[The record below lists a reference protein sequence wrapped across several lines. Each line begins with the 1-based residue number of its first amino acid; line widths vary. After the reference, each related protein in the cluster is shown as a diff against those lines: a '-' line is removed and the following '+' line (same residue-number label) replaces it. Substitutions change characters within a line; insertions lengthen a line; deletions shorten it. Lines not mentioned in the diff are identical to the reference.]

1 MATLLGLHGIVTY
14 SVAWHQM
21 WRCCRL
27 QLCMSDTIQPIL
39 HVYPYEFARANART
53 CYVHEHCCLPP
64 WCRCRTQVQRDA
76 DWGSGVRKLAARSSC
91 CLSLV
96 SCPAHTSQKS
106 LVLGHRMG
114 DMRHTTRAYLGHKV
128 GQHAF
133 LERKTQNMPQKKC
146 QVAVW
151 PNQDLKACANR
162 NCGMLVT
169 TACLVSTRQGRHDTS
184 SHSRQ
189 MRNSQKSP
197 VSIKTNST
205 PCDRDG
211 WKEDWGTDETLIAQ
225 VHRWMSMHGVERQ
238 GCTWE
243 AACLTL
249 AHWVTIVQWCAR
261 GKGPKFY
268 WSHHSVVV
276 GQGGPKFYR
285 SQPADASITKPT
297 RYPILSQHLP
307 KTGWIANFVTFL
319 VLASYRHILY
329 HSQSSFEFHHGR
341 KFLHPWLSYFHL

>member
-1 MATLLGLHGIVTY
+1 M
-14 SVAWHQM
+14 
-21 WRCCRL
+21 
-27 QLCMSDTIQPIL
+27 IQVVIQDRW
-39 HVYPYEFARANART
+39 EIA
-53 CYVHEHCCLPP
+53 
-64 WCRCRTQVQRDA
+64 
-76 DWGSGVRKLAARSSC
+76 
-91 CLSLV
+91 
-96 SCPAHTSQKS
+96 
-106 LVLGHRMG
+106 
-114 DMRHTTRAYLGHKV
+114 
-128 GQHAF
+128 
-133 LERKTQNMPQKKC
+133 KKF
-146 QVAVW
+146 
-151 PNQDLKACANR
+151 
-162 NCGMLVT
+162 
-169 TACLVSTRQGRHDTS
+169 
-184 SHSRQ
+184 
-189 MRNSQKSP
+189 P

-268 WSHHSVVV
+268 RSHHSAVV

-307 KTGWIANFVTFL
+307 KTGWIANFVMFL
-319 VLASYRHILY
+319 VLASCRQILY
-329 HSQSSFEFHHGR
+329 HSHSLFVFHHGR
-341 KFLHPWLSYFHL
+341 KFLHP